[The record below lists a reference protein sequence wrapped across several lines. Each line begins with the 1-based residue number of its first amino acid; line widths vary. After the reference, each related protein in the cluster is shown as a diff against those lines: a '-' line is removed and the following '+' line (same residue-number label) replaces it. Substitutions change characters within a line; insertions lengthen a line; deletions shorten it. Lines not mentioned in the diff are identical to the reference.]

1 MEFLL
6 TKRQVNL
13 VDFDSMWG
21 NTQTKQ
27 GIPKRC
33 VCLFAPPASALVAA
47 AVAVVVVA
55 AVAIAVVAT
64 ASDKKELNKSTE
76 NIIKIPEW
84 ATISNYN

>member
-27 GIPKRC
+27 GIPKRAA
-33 VCLFAPPASALVAA
+33 VCLLLLLLLLLPLLLLLSLVLRPHQ
-47 AVAVVVVA
+47 
-55 AVAIAVVAT
+55 T
-64 ASDKKELNKSTE
+64 KRN
-76 NIIKIPEW
+76 
-84 ATISNYN
+84 